1 MRVVPPTPAG
11 FDTAVDALRRG
22 GLIAYPTETVY
33 GLGADPA
40 NPRALERLFLAKGRD
55 AGKAVLLIVGD
66 TAQLDA
72 LTGPL
77 SDRARTFV
85 ERFWPGP
92 LSLLLPASGDVPR
105 SLVGPEAKLCVRCPS
120 CEIARTLCR
129 VFGGPLTSTSAN
141 PAGEPPARS
150 VAGLALSDIAVAVDG
165 GMLPASPPSTIFD
178 PETGRVLR
186 EGVIPESALRA
197 LL

>member
-11 FDTAVDALRRG
+11 IEAAVDALRRG

-33 GLGADPA
+33 GLGADPL
-40 NPRALERLFLAKGRD
+40 NPRALERLFCAKGRD
-55 AGKAVLLIVGD
+55 AGKAVLLIIGD
-66 TAQLDA
+66 IAQLD
-72 LTGPL
+72 LFTGPL
-77 SDRARTFV
+77 SARACSFV

-92 LSLLLPASGDVPR
+92 LSLLLPAAGDVPR

-120 CEIARTLCR
+120 CETARALCR
-129 VFGGPLTSTSAN
+129 AFGGPLTSTSAN
-141 PAGEPPARS
+141 PAGGQPARS
-150 VAGLALSDIAVAVDG
+150 VADLTLPDLAVAVDG
-165 GMLPASPPSTIFD
+165 GTLPASPPSTIFD